1 MLSQESMKKLLSEI
15 KTIAIVGAKDK
26 PGQPVDDVARHMMRA
41 GYTIIPVHP
50 KRSDVWG
57 LTTYTDLA
65 ALPQVPDAV
74 VLFRASEHCAAH
86 AREVLA
92 MPGKPKVFWMQLG
105 ITNDEAMKL
114 MEEAGITAVQNK
126 CIKVEHQKLFGAG
139 IGLGI

>member
-1 MLSQESMKKLLSEI
+1 MLNPESMKKLLSEI

-26 PGQPVDDVARHMMRA
+26 PGQPVDDVARYLMQA

-57 LTTYTDLA
+57 LTTYPEVGSI
-65 ALPQVPDAV
+65 PQVPDAV
-74 VLFRASEHCAAH
+74 VLFRASEYCADH

-92 MPGKPKVFWMQLG
+92 LPGKPKVFWMQLG
-105 ITNDEAMKL
+105 IHNDEARKL
-114 MEEAGITAVQNK
+114 MEEAGIAAVQNL

-139 IGLGI
+139 IGLGF